1 MACRITYAQVV
12 NISPARHGLTV
23 AIAAELRAE
32 KGRQRLSQRAL
43 ADLISRDQSYVS
55 KRLNGQAS
63 LTVEEYVTLCQAL
76 GCRPDAV
83 LRRALAQVA
92 PVTPPSHTRRD
103 VALAAD
109 DDPSYAL
116 EDIDADY
123 DSA

>member
-1 MACRITYAQVV
+1 MACRMTYACPV
-12 NISPARHGLTV
+12 NISPAGHGLAA

-43 ADLISRDQSYVS
+43 ADLIGRDQSYVS

-63 LTVEEYVTLCQAL
+63 LTLDEYVTLCQAL
-76 GCRPDAV
+76 NCRPDDM
-83 LRRALAQVA
+83 LRRALNQIAT
-92 PVTPPSHTRRD
+92 VTPPAHTRQD

-109 DDPSYAL
+109 DHPSYAL
-116 EDIDADY
+116 EDPDADY

>member
-1 MACRITYAQVV
+1 M
-12 NISPARHGLTV
+12 
-23 AIAAELRAE
+23 IAAELRAE
-32 KGRQRLSQRAL
+32 KGRQRLSQRDL
-43 ADLISRDQSYVS
+43 ADLIGRDQSYIS

-63 LTVEEYVTLCQAL
+63 LTLNEYVTLCQAL
-76 GCRPDAV
+76 SVRPDEM
-83 LRRALAQVA
+83 LRRALNQVA
-92 PVTPPSHTRRD
+92 AVTPPTHTRKD